1 MSFVDVSSL
10 AGVKQLSQPVASSSP
25 SAAPS
30 AAPAEDTTGFKAV
43 DNERESVSGETLL
56 VAAYAAVW
64 LALMVFVVAAWRRTR
79 SLEDKVSSLE
89 KAVEKAIIAG
99 TPSTKRSTP
108 ESGKAAAA
116 AEQE

>member
-1 MSFVDVSSL
+1 MSFEKVWTANGL
-10 AGVKQLSQPVASSSP
+10 KGMAQPAASNVP
-25 SAAPS
+25 SAVPS
-30 AAPAEDTTGFKAV
+30 AAPAEDGAGFKAV
-43 DNERESVSGETLL
+43 DNEKESVSGETLL

-108 ESGKAAAA
+108 EPGKASTA